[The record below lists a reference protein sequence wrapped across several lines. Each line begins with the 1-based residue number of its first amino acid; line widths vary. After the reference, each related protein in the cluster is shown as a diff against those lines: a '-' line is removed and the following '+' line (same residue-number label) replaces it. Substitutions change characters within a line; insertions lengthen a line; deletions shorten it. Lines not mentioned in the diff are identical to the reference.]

1 MTKTNRRNTKKSFS
15 GWKPS
20 SIVKGDKNSAVSGA
34 SCDRIKLQVK
44 VNKSS
49 HKKNDNEV
57 IPLDIK
63 SPSMSTSSHRHRN
76 QHIHRNL
83 NYHPRHSPSNN
94 RNDQRKKKR
103 KIGTRSPNRDT
114 NLSQQDTDK
123 PKVVVVTLPW
133 HRNDCHSIFPVPLKT
148 EQSLLTVLLRT
159 DCRDRGMMR
168 DCPPQVLKR
177 IRKACKSSG
186 VNLTQALSLRR
197 HHIVLRN
204 PNAPSMSHLGLGN
217 IRDVQKSA
225 TLFEDALENY
235 MRTFPNIS
243 FCTEQQQ
250 RNDFFQKVK
259 KLKQEGRQKQGRG
272 VPPRLP
278 PTPDFLFNSPV
289 RLSNPTNANDKA
301 YSNVNVNDKIG
312 ADFVAHWIDA
322 KMFYG
327 KLRKYYFIIASP
339 QKVKYI

>member
-1 MTKTNRRNTKKSFS
+1 
-15 GWKPS
+15 
-20 SIVKGDKNSAVSGA
+20 
-34 SCDRIKLQVK
+34 
-44 VNKSS
+44 
-49 HKKNDNEV
+49 
-57 IPLDIK
+57 
-63 SPSMSTSSHRHRN
+63 
-76 QHIHRNL
+76 
-83 NYHPRHSPSNN
+83 
-94 RNDQRKKKR
+94 
-103 KIGTRSPNRDT
+103 
-114 NLSQQDTDK
+114 
-123 PKVVVVTLPW
+123 
-133 HRNDCHSIFPVPLKT
+133 
-148 EQSLLTVLLRT
+148 
-159 DCRDRGMMR
+159 
-168 DCPPQVLKR
+168 
-177 IRKACKSSG
+177 
-186 VNLTQALSLRR
+186 
-197 HHIVLRN
+197 
-204 PNAPSMSHLGLGN
+204 MSHLGLGN

-259 KLKQEGRQKQGRG
+259 KLEKEGRQKQGRG

-289 RLSNPTNANDKA
+289 RISNPTNANVKA